1 MLSKEELIAKLQKL
15 QEESEIPGGE
25 ERLEK
30 QRKQGKLSA
39 RERVYS
45 ILDPGSFQE
54 IDRFVTHRCRR
65 FSMEKS
71 QPLGDGVVTGY
82 GEINGRKVCI
92 FSQDFTVFGGSL
104 SGTNAAKICKLMDL
118 ALKMRVPLIGLNDSG
133 GARIQEGVEALGGY
147 AEIFWRNVQASG
159 IIPQISII
167 LGPCA
172 GGAVYSPAITD
183 FILMRK
189 QNSFMFVTGPDVI
202 QTVTHEKV
210 TKDQLGGSTTHMKKS
225 GICAV
230 TGEDEL
236 DTLQK
241 ARKLISYL
249 PSHNQ
254 EKPPTTKSLPSK
266 NSAEILDLIPEDPKL
281 PYDMKGIIDKIID
294 EESFFELHVDYAP
307 NIITAFAHMEG
318 QTIGIIANQP
328 MHLAGCLDINASRK
342 GARFVRFCDAFN
354 IPLLTLVDV
363 PGFLPGTDQ
372 EYNGIIIHGAKIL
385 YAFSEATVAK
395 ITLIIRK
402 AYGGAY
408 DVMAS
413 KHIRADFNFAYP
425 QAEIAVMGAE
435 GAIRILY
442 REEIKKEPAKA
453 AKLMEEYQ
461 AIFNTPYIAAS
472 RGYID
477 EVIHPKDTRIKI
489 IESLKMVKNKM
500 EKRPFRKHGNIPL

>member
-1 MLSKEELIAKLQKL
+1 MLSKEELIAKLKKF
-15 QEESEIPGGE
+15 QEESEVPGGKD
-25 ERLEK
+25 RLEK
-30 QRKQGKLSA
+30 QREQGKMGA
-39 RERVYS
+39 RERMHS
-45 ILDPGSFQE
+45 LLDSGSFQE
-54 IDRFVTHRCRR
+54 VDRFVTHRCRR
-65 FSMEKS
+65 FSMEKF
-71 QPLGDGVVTGY
+71 QPMGDGIVTGY
-82 GEINGRKVCI
+82 GEIDGRKVCI
-92 FSQDFTVFGGSL
+92 YSQDFTVFGGSL
-104 SGTNAAKICKLMDL
+104 SGTNAEKICKLMDL
-118 ALKMRVPLIGLNDSG
+118 ALKMRVPMIGLNDSG

-147 AEIFWRNVQASG
+147 AEIFWRNVQSSG
-159 IIPQISII
+159 VIPQISVI

-210 TKDQLGGSTTHMKKS
+210 TKEQLGGSSTHMKKS
-225 GICAV
+225 GICSAI
-230 TGEDEL
+230 GEDEL

-241 ARKLISYL
+241 VRRLVSYL

-254 EKPPTTKSLPSK
+254 ERPPVAKPLPSQ
-266 NSAEILDLIPEDPKL
+266 SSSGILDLIPEDPKL
-281 PYDMKGIIDKIID
+281 PYDMKGIIDRTID
-294 EESFFELHVDYAP
+294 EGSFFELHENYAS
-307 NIITAFAHMEG
+307 NIITAFTRIEG
-318 QTIGIIANQP
+318 QTVGVVANQP

-342 GARFVRFCDAFN
+342 GARFVRFCDSFN

-385 YAFSEATVAK
+385 YAFSEATVPK

-442 REEIKKEPAKA
+442 RK
-453 AKLMEEYQ
+453 
-461 AIFNTPYIAAS
+461 
-472 RGYID
+472 
-477 EVIHPKDTRIKI
+477 
-489 IESLKMVKNKM
+489 
-500 EKRPFRKHGNIPL
+500 